1 MKNRAF
7 AIEADPETGYL
18 TSISCVQ
25 DSHAM
30 NWCAEDGCWG
40 KIDGFAETIRFNP
53 VCYCREGMH
62 LEGLE
67 IREQDM
73 TAVYA
78 NGKLTVTVDRFFLKN
93 GNFSER
99 YRIRN
104 NTETVVTLNSDNFG
118 IEVPFNDRYTYA
130 DECMVKRCNTH
141 IWCGKNVSW
150 VCALR
155 MGESDCNLG
164 LFLTQGSLVSYSQ
177 KGCTSNNRGI
187 FVLEPETVLLKP
199 GEEYVLQWEL
209 FVHKGKEDFLAK
221 LAEWGNYI
229 GVEAR
234 HQTVFMGE
242 KIEFTV
248 RAAGGQ
254 VPRVFLGEEEVETT
268 KGEDSF
274 LVSYAPSHTGEYHF
288 EIMAGSNSTCAQFL
302 VIPPFAEFLK
312 KRVEFIVD
320 RQQCMDPE
328 SPLYGAYLIY
338 DNQTDGLYYDDTL
351 GDHNACR
358 ERLNM
363 SIMIARYLQIK
374 EDAKIRASLEL
385 FIEFLKREIYD
396 EETGEV
402 YNSVGKR
409 RDVIRLY
416 NAPVVMRLFCEMY
429 LLTEDV
435 WYLDQIRKLADHYY
449 AGGGAKW
456 YPNGTA
462 IERVMKAFRMAGRTE
477 DAEKM
482 LGWFKLH
489 TDNMI
494 ANGIS
499 YPKHEVNYEQTI
511 VTPAVNCISEM
522 GMVTGEKE
530 YYLKEA
536 GKHIRCLERFSG
548 FQPSFHLKE
557 TAIRFWDDFWFG
569 KSRCF
574 GDTFPHYLSCLTARS
589 YIAYYRLGGEER
601 YLAAAEEC
609 IRNCMCLV
617 SEEGR
622 GSAAYVYPH
631 TLDGREGEFYDAWA
645 NDQDMIFY
653 DAINGMDLMEA
664 FRIAP

>member
-1 MKNRAF
+1 MKNELF
-7 AIEADPETGYL
+7 TIEADPETGYL

-25 DSHAM
+25 DSYTM

-40 KIDGFAETIRFNP
+40 KIDGFTESIRFNP
-53 VCYCREGMH
+53 TRFCREGMH
-62 LEGLE
+62 LESLE
-67 IREQDM
+67 IGEQDM

-78 NGKLTVTVDRFFLKN
+78 NGKLTVTVDRHFLEN

-104 NTETVVTLNSDNFG
+104 STEAVVTLNSDNFG

-209 FVHKGKEDFLAK
+209 FVHKGKEDFLTK
-221 LAEWGNYI
+221 LAEWENYI
-229 GVEAR
+229 GVEAG

-248 RAAGGQ
+248 RAAGGR

-268 KGEDSF
+268 AGEDGF
-274 LVSYAPSHTGEYHF
+274 QVSYAPACTGENQF
-288 EIMAGSNSTCAQFL
+288 EIRAGSNTTCAQFL
-302 VIPPFAEFLK
+302 VVPPFAEFLK

-338 DNQTDGLYYDDTL
+338 DNKTDSQYYADNYY
-351 GDHNACR
+351 NACE
-358 ERLNM
+358 ERINM
-363 SIMIARYLQIK
+363 SVLIARYLRVK
-374 EDAKIRASLEL
+374 EDAKVRASLEL
-385 FIEFLKREIYD
+385 FIEFLKREFYE
-396 EETGEV
+396 EETGKIYVSLE
-402 YNSVGKR
+402 R
-409 RDVIRLY
+409 RQETSRLY
-416 NAPVVMRLFCEMY
+416 NAPGIMRLFCEMY
-429 LLTEDV
+429 FLTGED
-435 WYLDQIRKLADHYY
+435 WYLDQILRIAERYY

-456 YPNGTA
+456 YANGTA
-462 IERVMKAFRMAGRTE
+462 IERVMKAFRTAERE
-477 DAEKM
+477 ADAEKM
-482 LGWFKLH
+482 LGWYKQQ

-499 YPKHEVNYEQTI
+499 YPSHEVNYEQTI
-511 VTPAVNCISEM
+511 VTPAATCISEM
-522 GMVTGEKE
+522 GLVTGKKG
-530 YYLKEA
+530 YYLNEA
-536 GKHIRCLERFSG
+536 RKHIRCLERFSG

-557 TAIRFWDDFWFG
+557 IPIRFWDDFWFG

-574 GDTFPHYLSCLTARS
+574 GDTFPHYWSCLTARS
-589 YIAYYRLGGEER
+589 YLAYYRLGGEER

-609 IRNCMCLV
+609 LRNCMCLV

-622 GSAAYVYPH
+622 GSAAYIYPH
-631 TLDGREGEFYDAWA
+631 TLDEKEGEFYDAWA
-645 NDQDMIFY
+645 NDQDMFLY
-653 DAINGMDLMEA
+653 DAINGMDVVEA
-664 FRIAP
+664 FHIGM